1 VTRNNHLAARL
12 LLTRLDKRNTDS
24 ISQQMLIRALGGL
37 EKLSESGECEWV
49 AHHHA
54 DNIARICSSR

>member
-1 VTRNNHLAARL
+1 
-12 LLTRLDKRNTDS
+12 
-24 ISQQMLIRALGGL
+24 MLIRALRGI

-49 AHHHA
+49 ALRHA